1 MNAASILDS
10 FLLSEYPYLI
20 FQMFIFLEFRNK
32 PLSPP
37 HFHAQGELSSF
48 VCQYYLGGESMS
60 RSRQSFLAVIL
71 LKDPLVWRKRGLFS
85 CLHRLLSLSPLFQN
99 LSLYPAGA
107 SLHGDTQPHQKTHA
121 LKLEQPPFDPPL
133 WNSFLA
139 VRHWETLLTKYPQ
152 FLLLLME
159 NRDKNNPIFRTVV
172 WLRRDD
178 VYGNF

>member
-1 MNAASILDS
+1 
-10 FLLSEYPYLI
+10 
-20 FQMFIFLEFRNK
+20 
-32 PLSPP
+32 
-37 HFHAQGELSSF
+37 
-48 VCQYYLGGESMS
+48 MS
-60 RSRQSFLAVIL
+60 RSRQPFLAVIL
-71 LKDPLVWRKRGLFS
+71 LKGCLVWRKQGLFS
-85 CLHRLLSLSPLFQN
+85 CLQRLLSLSPLLQS
-99 LSLYPAGA
+99 LSFYPAGA
-107 SLHGDTQPHQKTHA
+107 SLHGDTQRHQKTHA
-121 LKLEQPPFDPPL
+121 LNLEWLSFDPPL

>member
-1 MNAASILDS
+1 MNTAPVLDAS

-20 FQMFIFLEFRNK
+20 FSLFIFLEFRNK

-37 HFHAQGELSSF
+37 TLTHREDFLPLFANTVLKGNRCHEVYSLCHTSEGSPCVEKAGSIQLSPTPAVTISSLSEPQLLSS
-48 VCQYYLGGESMS
+48 
-60 RSRQSFLAVIL
+60 RSTT
-71 LKDPLVWRKRGLFS
+71 PWR
-85 CLHRLLSLSPLFQN
+85 H
-99 LSLYPAGA
+99 
-107 SLHGDTQPHQKTHA
+107 TWHQKTHA

-159 NRDKNNPIFRTVV
+159 NRDKNNPIFRMVV

-178 VYGNF
+178 VYRNF